1 MSRLRFVWASD
12 KAAMNLR
19 KHGVAMDEA
28 RSAFGDPLAITL
40 PDPDHSIGEQR
51 YITFGRSERGRL
63 LAVAH
68 TEIEESVRI
77 ISARLMTPAERR
89 RYEES

>member
-1 MSRLRFVWASD
+1 MSRLRFVWD
-12 KAAMNLR
+12 HRKALANRR
-19 KHGVAMDEA
+19 KHGVSMSEA
-28 RSAFGDPLAITL
+28 RSAFGDPLALTR

-51 YITFGRSERGRL
+51 YITVGRSERGRL

-68 TEIEESVRI
+68 TDIEDSVRI

-89 RYEES
+89 PYEES